1 MRTGRKRQ
9 LGRLN
14 RMARDPDAPH
24 LVSATRASG
33 SGFVRIGAERA
44 NRALRAGRFFGNADA
59 AAMVLQQ
66 VAEAHALFRWY
77 ERDEIKFNLVRIGV
91 RRETQ
96 PLRKSHNM
104 GIDADRRLAE
114 DVTEDDVRCFSTHPG
129 QRQKIR

>member
-66 VAEAHALFRWY
+66 VTEAHALFRWY
-77 ERDEIKFNLVRIGV
+77 ERIKIKLNLVRIGV
-91 RRETQ
+91 RREPQ
-96 PLRKSHNM
+96 SLRKPHNM
-104 GIDADRRLAE
+104 GIDDDRWLAE
-114 DVTEDDVRCFSTHPG
+114 DIAEDDVRCFSTYAG
-129 QRQKIR
+129 ERKESR